1 MMRRAAQVMCRAAMA
16 RPAAAPMDSM
26 HRTVAAQVSA
36 TPLLKSACSRALEE
50 DYSAGGSRVARGGRR
65 RPGFDA
71 PVGTSGIIC

>member
-16 RPAAAPMDSM
+16 HPAAAPMDSM
-26 HRTVAAQVSA
+26 HRTVAAPVSA